1 MTYGVFVKLVD
12 DFDIIYST
20 SHGSHPCH
28 INLLTCSLINLA
40 EEDGVKAVP
49 GNDEL
54 AERDNEHNIDKIK
67 RAAISAISA
76 AAVKARILASEE
88 EDQIRQLAALVIEK
102 QVIYETLFISV
113 LALVV
118 CISWNVL

>member
-1 MTYGVFVKLVD
+1 M
-12 DFDIIYST
+12 
-20 SHGSHPCH
+20 
-28 INLLTCSLINLA
+28 
-40 EEDGVKAVP
+40 KAVP

>member
-1 MTYGVFVKLVD
+1 M
-12 DFDIIYST
+12 
-20 SHGSHPCH
+20 
-28 INLLTCSLINLA
+28 
-40 EEDGVKAVP
+40 KAVP

-102 QVIYETLFISV
+102 QVIYETLCISV